1 MATISFA
8 APSKFR
14 KSGLSDLLPLVQDL
28 ATEVQPESKFK
39 ASTYQ
44 IDDAALQERLK
55 DYSFYDPKQLGG
67 LAEYLAPKAAAT
79 YQGNLVFKPTDF
91 EAAVRSAPVP
101 AQPAQQAGVVA
112 PPNQEQLISDWLNK
126 LYTGRTREEVYD
138 QPVDESGMHG
148 VLARHM
154 GQTPTLKTAIEL
166 AKEGYQQRNV
176 PTGGEDGS
184 YKTEWYRVVPEAT
197 PTVEEFLT
205 KYGATPE
212 GGWSDENTK
221 GRFVANRNIYG
232 GSDDPLQKWLE
243 DKSYLP
249 NFSLYGSGSQEDIQR
264 GFNILQRMAP
274 QNIHEFWMLKPEAQ
288 RGMLENPAVALQ
300 QMRALANPSNKDWL
314 SIGAEGGFRDIN
326 AYDWDK
332 VRGLK
337 VDPSQY
343 MKIKN
348 EGPFGDNF
356 ITDILDNP
364 VVNTALSVIPV
375 TAPYMA
381 AYNAV
386 NALHNDNPLGAALS
400 AAGGI
405 MSATGTNP
413 ASFIGQGANEALGLT
428 LGKAGEAA
436 LGGGLYGAGM
446 GALQGGDLKS
456 ALTGAV
462 TGGLGSYASSTIPDL
477 TKGMSPLTQYMAKI
491 GAQTGIGGLGSLLS
505 GRDLRQGALSGL
517 IGGTAGAIGEDV
529 GKTYGKTF
537 GNITSPLIRQML
549 TKQLYKV

>member
-14 KSGLSDLLPLVQDL
+14 KTGVGELLPLVQDL
-28 ATEVQPESKFK
+28 ATEVKPTSQYK
-39 ASTYQ
+39 ALTYQ

-91 EAAVRSAPVP
+91 EAAVRSVPVP
-101 AQPAQQAGVVA
+101 AQSAQQAGVVV
-112 PPNQEQLISDWLNK
+112 PPNQEQLLADWLNK
-126 LYTGRTREEVYD
+126 ISPLRTREEIYQAPAPDLSQVWAAMLNKNNNID
-138 QPVDESGMHG
+138 PSS
-148 VLARHM
+148 L
-154 GQTPTLKTAIEL
+154 
-166 AKEGYQQRNV
+166 GYQQRTKYLGDEQGYA
-176 PTGGEDGS
+176 P
-184 YKTEWYRVVPEAT
+184 EWYRTVQEA
-197 PTVEEFLT
+197 PLTVEDFWKT
-205 KYGATPE
+205 YGATPE

-221 GRFVANRNIYG
+221 YAHLFG
-232 GSDDPLQKWLE
+232 GVTNPLQKWMS
-243 DKSYLP
+243 DASYLP
-249 NFSLYGSGSQEDIQR
+249 TFSLYGSGSPEDIQR
-264 GFNILQRMAP
+264 GFNVLQRMSP
-274 QNIHEFWMLKPEAQ
+274 QNIHEFWLLSPEAQ
-288 RGMLENPAVALQ
+288 RGMLENPGVALQ
-300 QMRALANPSNKDWL
+300 QMRALANPSNRDWL

-400 AAGGI
+400 AAGGL

-446 GALQGGDLKS
+446 GALRGGDLKS

-462 TGGLGSYASSTIPDL
+462 TGGLGGYAGSTISDL
-477 TKGMSPLTQYMAKI
+477 TKGASPLTQYAAKI

>member
-14 KSGLSDLLPLVQDL
+14 KTGVGELLPLVQDL
-28 ATEVQPESKFK
+28 VTEVQPTSQYK
-39 ASTYQ
+39 ALTYQ

-67 LAEYLAPKAAAT
+67 LAEYLTPKAAAT

-101 AQPAQQAGVVA
+101 AQPAQQAGVVV
-112 PPNQEQLISDWLNK
+112 PPNQEQLLADWLNK
-126 LYTGRTREEVYD
+126 ISPLRTREEIYQAPESD
-138 QPVDESGMHG
+138 PNQLWSDLFGKTRVDPSS
-148 VLARHM
+148 L
-154 GQTPTLKTAIEL
+154 
-166 AKEGYQQRNV
+166 GYQQRTKYLGDEQGYA
-176 PTGGEDGS
+176 P
-184 YKTEWYRVVPEAT
+184 EWYRTVQEA
-197 PTVEEFLT
+197 PLTVEDFWKT
-205 KYGATPE
+205 YGATPE

-221 GRFVANRNIYG
+221 HLSHQSRRNALDRLFGQPNIN
-232 GSDDPLQKWLE
+232 DPLQQWMK
-243 DKSYLP
+243 DPSYLP
-249 NFSLYGSGSQEDIQR
+249 NFSLYGSGSPEDIQR
-264 GFNILQRMAP
+264 GFNILQRMSP
-274 QNIHEFWMLKPEAQ
+274 QNIHEFWLLSPEAQ
-288 RGMLENPAVALQ
+288 RGMLENPGVALQ
-300 QMRALANPSNKDWL
+300 QMRALANPSNRDWL

-446 GALQGGDLKS
+446 GALRGGDLKS

-462 TGGLGSYASSTIPDL
+462 TGGLGGYAGSTISDL
-477 TKGMSPLTQYMAKI
+477 TKGASPLTQYAAKI